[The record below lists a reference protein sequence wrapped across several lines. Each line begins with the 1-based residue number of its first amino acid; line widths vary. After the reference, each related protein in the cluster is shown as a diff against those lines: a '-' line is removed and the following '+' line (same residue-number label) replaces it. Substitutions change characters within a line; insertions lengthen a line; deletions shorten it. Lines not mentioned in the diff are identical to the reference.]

1 MSQTFRE
8 YLKKVGSGQHTKKDL
23 TRPEAAIASHLMFQG
38 EATPAQIGA
47 FLIAHRIKRP
57 TGAELAGFLDTYD
70 QLGAKIAPL
79 PDSRPQP
86 VVFGVPYDGRTRT
99 APILPITALL
109 LATAG
114 IPVILHGAGQM
125 PTKYGLSLLAIFQ
138 AIALDF
144 QSLSLPDCHTLL
156 EQNNFTFYYTPEHFP
171 QSRALNEYRD
181 QIGKRPPLATLDM
194 IWSPYAGP
202 SHQIIGYV
210 HPPTETMIQEA
221 LESRGQQHFTLVK
234 GLEGSCDLRLSQT
247 NIISLPDPSGARHY
261 LKLNA
266 RDYGFAGPDIPLT
279 DGENYGQE
287 LRQLLAGQPSILQ
300 PAAVWNGGFYLWHCG
315 ACSTLE
321 AGLQQ
326 AKDWMEAGQLQSTY
340 QALVNFSSHPSLT
353 TP

>member
-23 TRPEAAIASHLMFQG
+23 TRSEAAIASRLMFQG

-57 TGAELAGFLDTYD
+57 TGEELAGFLDTYD
-70 QLGAKIAPL
+70 QLGAKLALL
-79 PDSRPQP
+79 PDSFPEP
-86 VVFGVPYDGRTRT
+86 VIFGVPYDGRTRT

-125 PTKYGLSLLAIFQ
+125 PTKYGLSLLTLFQ

-144 QSLSLPDCHTLL
+144 LPLSLPDCQALL
-156 EQNNFTFYYTPEHFP
+156 EQNNFTFYYTPHHFP

-202 SHQIIGYV
+202 AHQIIGYV

-221 LESRGQQHFTLVK
+221 LTAKNQRPFTLVK
-234 GLEGSCDLRLSQT
+234 GLEGSCDLRLAQT
-247 NIISLPDPSGARHY
+247 NIISLPNPTETRHY

-266 RDYGFAGPDIPLT
+266 RDYDFVGPDIPLT
-279 DGENYGQE
+279 DWAKYGQE
-287 LRQLLAGQPSILQ
+287 LQCLLAGQASVLT

-315 ACSTLE
+315 VCPSLE

-326 AKDWMEAGQLQSTY
+326 AKEWIEAGHLQATY
-340 QALVNFSSHPSLT
+340 QALRQSLA
-353 TP
+353 